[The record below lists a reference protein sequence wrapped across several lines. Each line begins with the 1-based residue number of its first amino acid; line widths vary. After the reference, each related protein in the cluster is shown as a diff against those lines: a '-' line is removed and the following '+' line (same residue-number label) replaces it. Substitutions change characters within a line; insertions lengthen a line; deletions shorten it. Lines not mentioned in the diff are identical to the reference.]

1 MRRIIKKYKLLL
13 NKHQQRCVI
22 LLFLMMI
29 IGAFLEVIGI
39 SMVIPLVTAL
49 INRNI
54 IEENEYVSQVCAW
67 LHISDYKGFAIIC
80 IGFIVLVYIMKTI
93 YLLLQYYLQYRFV
106 SNGQFMM
113 QSRLLSS
120 YIYRPYEFFLQVESG
135 VVIRIIQ
142 SDTLNA
148 FQLLS
153 MLLGMLSDVV
163 VTIALTITIF
173 ILNPLMTGVTAA
185 IMVLLMVILVKVVRP
200 MLRRQGTIFQSSC
213 ATSNKWLLQS
223 ISGIK
228 EMKVTKTE
236 EYFLENYKRYG
247 KKQANAS
254 RINNTLQ
261 ATPRLFIEATCII
274 SLLIMIG
281 IMLLMDYQVELLL
294 PALSAFAMAAIKL
307 LPNTNRIVAAVNQVS
322 FLEPALDSIL
332 KTLSSFKGEVTNPVE
347 NAKDITLRSS
357 IELRDI
363 TFHYPDSDTLIL
375 DKANMTIPVGS
386 SVGIIGASGAGKTT
400 AVDIILGLL
409 KPQEGQVLADGE
421 DVLLNK
427 GGWLNHIGYIPQV
440 IFMLDATI
448 RENIVFGSEL
458 DDTDDKILW
467 NALEEA
473 QLADFIRSLPEG
485 LETAIGERG
494 IRLSGGQR
502 QRIGIARALYRN
514 PDVLV
519 FDEAT
524 SALDNETEEAI
535 MESINSLHGKK
546 TMIIIAHRLTT
557 IKECDLVF
565 RVENGKITT

>member
-1 MRRIIKKYKLLL
+1 MNRIIKKYRKLL
-13 NKHQQRCVI
+13 NRQQQRRVV

-29 IGAFLEVIGI
+29 VGAFLEVIGI
-39 SMVIPLVTAL
+39 SMMIPLVTVI
-49 INRNI
+49 INKNI
-54 IEENEYVSQVCAW
+54 IEENEYIRQICNW
-67 LHISDYKGFAIIC
+67 MQISDYKSFMMVC
-80 IGFIVLVYIMKTI
+80 IGVLVFVYILKMI

-113 QSRLLSS
+113 QGRLLSS
-120 YIYRPYEFFLQVESG
+120 YIYRPYEFFLQIESG
-135 VVIRIIQ
+135 EVIRIIQ

-153 MLLGMLSDVV
+153 MLLGMLSDAVV
-163 VTIALTITIF
+163 AIALTITVLV
-173 ILNPLMTGVTAA
+173 LNPFMTGIAAA
-185 IMVLLMVILVKVVRP
+185 IMILVMIVIVKVVRP

-213 ATSNKWLLQS
+213 AASNKWLLQS
-223 ISGIK
+223 VSGIK
-228 EMKVTKTE
+228 EMKVTRTE
-236 EYFLENYKRYG
+236 EYFLENYKQYG

-261 ATPRLFIEATCII
+261 VTPRLLIEATCII
-274 SLLIMIG
+274 AVLIVIG
-281 IMLLMDYQVELLL
+281 IMFLMDYQVDTLV
-294 PALSAFAMAAIKL
+294 PSLSAFAMAAIKL

-332 KTLSSFKGEVTNPVE
+332 KTLSTFEKETTDNNDKSKEVVLQNE
-347 NAKDITLRSS
+347 IRLC
-357 IELRDI
+357 DI
-363 TFHYPDSDTLIL
+363 TFHYPDSETLIL
-375 DKANMTIPVGS
+375 DKANMTIPVGN

-409 KPQEGQVLADGE
+409 NPQEGQILVDGE
-421 DVLLNK
+421 NVLLNK
-427 GGWLNHIGYIPQV
+427 VGWLKHIGYIPQT

-448 RENIVFGSEL
+448 RENIVFGSKMEDI
-458 DDTDDKILW
+458 DDQMLW

-473 QLADFIRSLPEG
+473 QLADFIRTLPEG

-535 MESINSLHGKK
+535 MESINALHGRK

-557 IKECDLVF
+557 IEECDLVF
-565 RVENGKITT
+565 RVENGKITV